1 MMKNKFSC
9 RILTG
14 EVYFHRWDLT
24 LNSLIT
30 LLDHATAEV
39 GEIER
44 QQHRAVFCLY
54 RFKRRPTVLFT
65 RGTLL
70 SLNKICL
77 SCLSLD

>member
-24 LNSLIT
+24 FNSLIT
-30 LLDHATAEV
+30 LLEHTTAEV

-44 QQHRAVFCLY
+44 QQHRAVFRLY
-54 RFKRRPTVLFT
+54 
-65 RGTLL
+65 
-70 SLNKICL
+70 
-77 SCLSLD
+77 